1 MNREVPPSRL
11 AAEGASGLGPNDVVS
26 GDPGSDEEI
35 LQAVGRAFDESED
48 ESSVDVLDLTDSD
61 SWVAQQLPAVRSRKR
76 RARGRR
82 DALSRMA
89 TGELEPGDVE
99 TAVNIMSSHPDPET
113 RWLAAEALTRF
124 PRIVP
129 LSVPARAL
137 KDPDDRVRAT
147 AVRIA
152 AAHGGPAAPLLLPL
166 ITARTWPLA
175 QQTSLNT
182 LPHLVAAPDALAPR
196 DVNRL
201 LEAVAALDPPPFG
214 AEMQGFSALAR
225 ALGIDRLM
233 EQLDA
238 PDRRRIGAVRL
249 LSTEGSTRS
258 LRTVASL
265 SGDPIEEIQW
275 AAARAMASLETQPPP
290 RPVPSEPPAM
300 EAEGDEAGD
309 EEVIAALVRGLT
321 DPEEV
326 VRSQAIAA
334 LHRVSPGFIK
344 TWATRA
350 LRGRDKSRTALG
362 AAVVRHL
369 RIVESAPLLLDV
381 ASQVSRD
388 EAAPYLAALKAIDPE
403 PGSLV
408 ELLSSV
414 DPTHRQTAVRLV
426 WQLGGNAVLPYLPP
440 LLDDSSG
447 PVRMAVLEVLT
458 ESGDP
463 SAARFAQHL
472 LESDS
477 SAAVRATAMQLLARR
492 GGTARAAAMA
502 QALRDPD
509 PDVRATAIETLPPA
523 LSGEVAELLLSAFMD
538 EDDRV
543 WRPTISHLA
552 ELPDGDLPLLWSAI
566 RDAPEQK
573 REELVTALERYDSDR
588 LARLALENART
599 PDGASRA
606 LTIHIAARA
615 GTPESTSLVVTA
627 LEDPDPFVRR
637 TAAAAMSTLRN
648 PLAVRAL
655 SRTLADP
662 HAEVRVEAVRAL
674 GIIDDDSVPNEL
686 ITALNDPEIRVR
698 EMAVDALGRWR
709 SPAVA
714 RRLAATLGSPDL
726 RAMVRDVLTRMG
738 QSAVQPLTEV
748 AIGDDADAALV
759 AGEILNEIVGV
770 RTFVTELSSTEP
782 EARLRAVLVLGVIG
796 GPVAAEALMTMV
808 TDPDVRIRA
817 QSVDLLGELGDPRSV
832 KVLKRVFTSDPV
844 SEVATAA
851 EESLRALGALPP
863 ADPTPVQP
871 DVPPEAPPE
880 IPPEPEDQGTFDQ

>member
-1 MNREVPPSRL
+1 MNRDVPPSRL
-11 AAEGASGLGPNDVVS
+11 AEGAGGLGPDHVIS
-26 GDPGSDEEI
+26 GDAGSDEEI
-35 LQAVGRAFDESED
+35 LQAVGRAFDENDDPERSGG
-48 ESSVDVLDLTDSD
+48 VDVLDLADSD
-61 SWVAQQLPAVRSRKR
+61 PWVGNQLPEERHRRR
-76 RARGRR
+76 RAKGRR
-82 DALSRMA
+82 DALTRMA

-99 TAVNIMSSHPDPET
+99 AAVNIMSSHPDPET
-113 RWLAAEALTRF
+113 RWLAAETLTRF

-175 QQTSLNT
+175 QQTALNT

-201 LEAVAALDPPPFG
+201 VEAVAALDPPPFG
-214 AEMQGFSALAR
+214 AEIPGFGALAR
-225 ALGIDRLM
+225 ALGIDRLA

-249 LSTEGSTRS
+249 LSTEGSPRS
-258 LRTVASL
+258 LRTVASMT
-265 SGDPIEEIQW
+265 GDPVEEIQW

-290 RPVPSEPPAM
+290 RTVPDERGPM
-300 EAEGDEAGD
+300 DAEGDEAGD
-309 EEVIAALVRGLT
+309 DEVLAALVRGLT

-334 LHRVSPGFIK
+334 LHRIRPGLIK
-344 TWATRA
+344 RWATRA
-350 LRGRDKSRTALG
+350 LRGRDRSRNALG

-369 RIVESAPLLLDV
+369 RILDSAPLLLDV
-381 ASQVSRD
+381 ASQVPRD
-388 EAAPYLAALKAIDPE
+388 EAAPYLAALKAIDLE
-403 PGSLV
+403 PGTLV
-408 ELLSSV
+408 DLLSSV

-426 WQLGGNAVLPYLPP
+426 WQLGGNSVLPYLPP

-492 GGTARAAAMA
+492 GGTARVAAMA

-538 EDDRV
+538 EDERV
-543 WRPTISHLA
+543 WRPTVAHLA
-552 ELPDGDLPLLWSAI
+552 ELPERDLPLLWSAI
-566 RDAPEQK
+566 RDAPEPK
-573 REELVTALERYDSDR
+573 RDELLSALERYDSDR
-588 LARLALENART
+588 LAKLALDNAQT
-599 PDGASRA
+599 PDAASRG
-606 LTIHIAARA
+606 LTIHVAARA
-615 GTPESTSLVVTA
+615 GTTESTSLVVSA

-648 PLAVRAL
+648 PLAVQAL
-655 SRTLADP
+655 SRALADP

-674 GIIDDDSVPNEL
+674 GIIDDDSVPGAL
-686 ITALNDPEIRVR
+686 ISALNDPEIRVR

-709 SPAVA
+709 SPGVA

-726 RAMVRDVLTRMG
+726 RATVRDVLIRMG

-748 AIGDDADAALV
+748 AIGDDLDAALV

-770 RTFVTELSSTEP
+770 TSFVTELSSTDP
-782 EARLRAVLVLGVIG
+782 DARLRAVLVLGVIG

-817 QSVDLLGELGDPRSV
+817 QSVVLLGELGDPRAV

-844 SEVATAA
+844 SEVAAAA
-851 EESLRALGALPP
+851 EESLRELGALAP
-863 ADPTPVQP
+863 DDEKPVHP
-871 DVPPEAPPE
+871 DVPEAPPE
-880 IPPEPEDQGTFDQ
+880 PDGQGTFDR

>member
-1 MNREVPPSRL
+1 MNRDVPPSRV
-11 AAEGASGLGPNDVVS
+11 AAEGAPGLGPDPAIS
-26 GDPGSDEEI
+26 GDAGSDEEI
-35 LQAVGRAFDESED
+35 LQAVGRAFDETED
-48 ESSVDVLDLTDSD
+48 PEAAGVDVLDLTGSD
-61 SWVAQQLPAVRSRKR
+61 PWLSSQPSVDRARKR
-76 RARGRR
+76 RAKGRR

-99 TAVNIMSSHPDPET
+99 TAVNIMSSHPDPEA

-166 ITARTWPLA
+166 MTARTWPLA
-175 QQTSLNT
+175 QQTALHT
-182 LPHLVAAPDALAPR
+182 LPHLVAAPDALTPR

-201 LEAVAALDPPPFG
+201 LEAVAGLDPPPFG
-214 AEMQGFSALAR
+214 AELQGFSTLAR
-225 ALGIDRLM
+225 ALGIDRLI

-249 LSTEGSTRS
+249 LSAEGSTRA
-258 LRTVASL
+258 LRAVASL
-265 SGDPIEEIQW
+265 SGDLIEEIQW

-290 RPVPSEPPAM
+290 RTVPAEPASMESEGE
-300 EAEGDEAGD
+300 EAADD
-309 EEVIAALVRGLT
+309 EVIAALVRGLT
-321 DPEEV
+321 DPEEI

-334 LHRVSPGFIK
+334 LHRTRPGLIK
-344 TWATRA
+344 RWATRS
-350 LRGRDKSRTALG
+350 LRGRDRNRTALG

-369 RIVESAPLLLDV
+369 RIVEAAPLLLDA
-381 ASQVSRD
+381 ASQISRED
-388 EAAPYLAALKAIDPE
+388 AGPYLAALKALDLE

-408 ELLSSV
+408 DLLASV
-414 DPTHRQTAVRLV
+414 DPSHRQTAVRLV

-492 GGTARAAAMA
+492 GGTARVAAMA

-523 LSGEVAELLLSAFMD
+523 LSGEVSELLLSAFMD

-543 WRPTISHLA
+543 WRPTIPHLA
-552 ELPDGDLPLLWSAI
+552 ELPERDLPLLWSAI
-566 RDAPEQK
+566 RDAPEPK
-573 REELVTALERYDSDR
+573 REELLAALERYDSDR
-588 LARLALENART
+588 LAKLALENART
-599 PDGASRA
+599 PDAASRA

-615 GTPESTSLVVTA
+615 GTTESTSLVVTA

-637 TAAAAMSTLRN
+637 TAAAAMTTLRS

-655 SRTLADP
+655 SRALTDP

-674 GIIDDDSVPNEL
+674 GIIDDDSVPTAL
-686 ITALNDPEIRVR
+686 IAGLNDPEIRVR

-709 SPAVA
+709 SPTVA

-726 RAMVRDVLTRMG
+726 RSTARDVLTRMG
-738 QSAVQPLTEV
+738 QAAVQPLTEV
-748 AIGDDADAALV
+748 VTGDDPEAAVV

-770 RTFVTELSSTEP
+770 RSFVAELSSTDP

-817 QSVDLLGELGDPRSV
+817 QSVALLGDLGDPRAV

-844 SEVATAA
+844 SEVAAAA
-851 EESLRALGALPP
+851 EESLRILGALPSSDAGAGP
-863 ADPTPVQP
+863 AET
-871 DVPPEAPPE
+871 
-880 IPPEPEDQGTFDQ
+880 PPEPEDQGTFDQ

>member
-11 AAEGASGLGPNDVVS
+11 ASEGASGLGPDVIP
-26 GDPGSDEEI
+26 GDAGSDEEI

-48 ESSVDVLDLTDSD
+48 AEGSVEVLDLTDSD
-61 SWVAQQLPAVRSRKR
+61 PWVTNQLPAVRNRKR
-76 RARGRR
+76 RAKGRR

-166 ITARTWPLA
+166 ITERTWPVS
-175 QQTSLNT
+175 QQTALNT

-214 AEMQGFSALAR
+214 AEIQGFSALAR
-225 ALGIDRLM
+225 ALGIDRLV

-249 LSTEGSTRS
+249 LSTEESTRS

-290 RPVPSEPPAM
+290 QAVPTEPPPM
-300 EAEGDEAGD
+300 ETEGEEAGND
-309 EEVIAALVRGLT
+309 EVIAMLVRGLT

-334 LHRVSPGFIK
+334 LHRVRPGLIK
-344 TWATRA
+344 RWATRA
-350 LRGRDKSRTALG
+350 LRGRDKRRTALG

-369 RIVESAPLLLDV
+369 GIVDSAPLLLDV
-381 ASQVSRD
+381 ASQVPRD
-388 EAAPYLAALKAIDPE
+388 EAAPYLAALKAIDLE

-408 ELLSSV
+408 DLLSSV

-492 GGTARAAAMA
+492 GGTARVAAMA

-538 EDDRV
+538 EDERV
-543 WRPTISHLA
+543 WRLTISHLA
-552 ELPDGDLPLLWSAI
+552 ELPQRDLPLLWSAI
-566 RDAPEQK
+566 RDAPEAK
-573 REELVTALERYDSDR
+573 REELLTSLERYDSDR
-588 LARLALENART
+588 LAKLALDNART
-599 PDGASRA
+599 PDAASRA
-606 LTIHIAARA
+606 LTIHVAARA
-615 GTPESTSLVVTA
+615 GTNESTSLVVTA

-648 PLAVRAL
+648 PLAVRSL
-655 SRTLADP
+655 SRALADP

-674 GIIDDDSVPNEL
+674 GIIDDDTVPSSL
-686 ITALNDPEIRVR
+686 ISALNDPEIRVR

-714 RRLAATLGSPDL
+714 RRLATTLGSPDL

-738 QSAVQPLTEV
+738 QSAVQPLMEV
-748 AIGDDADAALV
+748 AIGNDPEAALV
-759 AGEILNEIVGV
+759 AGEILNDIVGV
-770 RTFVTELSSTEP
+770 RSFVTELSSTDM

-817 QSVDLLGELGDPRSV
+817 QSVVLLGELGDPRAV

-863 ADPTPVQP
+863 VDETLSPAEETTVQP
-871 DVPPEAPPE
+871 EG
-880 IPPEPEDQGTFDQ
+880 PPEPDGQGTFDR